1 MLIVIK
7 TLVGGFSCMPF
18 TVVLIQRLR
27 SFKEKCL
34 LKDLALLSLL
44 KYHMTQNFRQIKL
57 LPSIE
62 K

>member
-1 MLIVIK
+1 
-7 TLVGGFSCMPF
+7 MPF